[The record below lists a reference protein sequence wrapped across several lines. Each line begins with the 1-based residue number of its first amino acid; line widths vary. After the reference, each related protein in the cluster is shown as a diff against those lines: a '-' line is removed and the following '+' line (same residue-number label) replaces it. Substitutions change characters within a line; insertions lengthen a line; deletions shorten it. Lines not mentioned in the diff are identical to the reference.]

1 MMGENSGQPLL
12 LSNPSV
18 DRDDVNII
26 GGHLLVATQSDE
38 LERRQSAIPKTGD
51 WNTSMVSQV
60 CREGDIDRL
69 REFKEYSLQTLSCGK
84 HAAEIADRLDL
95 ETGLSPLHHAARYQQ
110 LDVCLMLLSSID
122 FRFGINIKDANGRT
136 PMHSAFRP
144 SNLLN
149 TNSSKQEKPF
159 DIETDFDNKILDVDI
174 WQDEY
179 KNKIF
184 SKDHPLIYLFAL
196 ASGNVNAR
204 DKFLLTPLHYAVAR
218 NNLAGVKQLIKLNAN
233 IEASD
238 RQDIHPL
245 HLACKEG
252 FLSIVEYLIEC
263 GAKIDAIDADECI
276 PLHYACAKGHLDI
289 IKLIKSKD
297 EINFQK
303 FVQMK
308 TNAKA
313 TCLHLAVQHG
323 NTLSVQ
329 YILSEFH
336 GDALEMLVNDKIES
350 FGTPLHIAAKFC
362 DPSMINL
369 LHQFGADPLILN
381 SHHQSS
387 LHIASAANRLPIV
400 QKLLSLSQSS
410 LLEIKDR
417 HGQTALSVTTQLDIV
432 NELIA
437 SGADISSIDNNHMN
451 VLMIA
456 VSKGQKMIVEHLL
469 LGISDQLLK
478 VFDQVTKK
486 DNRTIFL
493 VAAQTGS
500 IDMCSSLLTHPNV
513 RWDTIDKQRM
523 NAFHIAARNNH
534 SKLIEFLCEKMTQSD
549 KLISMSSRNYSIVR
563 ANSELVNISQTSST
577 LYLYIDAQNEDGKT
591 PLHLAAEQGHTA
603 CVEILLKYGV
613 DVLLPNYLGQLAL
626 HVAIQNGHS
635 ECVDLLIKASARNM
649 VDFES
654 ALSRRQSPLITACRN
669 GFVDIVRLLLSQN
682 IGLDH
687 ENNNNDK
694 EQKEEEEEEENP
706 LEIAIKYRQIE
717 TIHVLLEHPNIEN
730 WLTPVRKTKQYYHQ
744 TPLRDMIRY
753 IPQCAKHAFDK
764 LILTTNEIDLNEN
777 TFERITYKYEYID
790 DYFLNDVQL
799 YTTNSNQLYRNH
811 PFIIALDSE
820 HHSLLEHPLAR
831 QLILRKWKLYRP
843 FFYATRILTFL
854 LLLCLTF
861 YVLTVSAPN
870 IKSPKPISSP
880 LIKNLILPMRWI
892 ILILAGMNLFKIL
905 LEIIFYRGLR
915 VPFAQLFS
923 MISFLTSIMAFIPYE
938 NTDQIIDCQWQLAAL
953 STLLQWFNIAFML
966 RSVPFIGNFIV
977 MFQSILLNFFS
988 LIFVILPLLIAFT
1001 IATKMI
1007 FFNHSAFLTITTSMH
1022 KLTAMLIGEYDYETF
1037 FFSKPTFLA
1046 ASLLFIPFIV
1056 IMTFVFMNLLLGLT
1070 IGDIHISMENARAK
1084 ANAYRIRELI
1094 YIESTVPSIKWL
1106 RSNIIKCEFMDNDS
1120 ILKKHESNKN
1130 EENDYNENVLNQQI
1144 FVELGKLL
1152 DILNVLCSQA
1162 KQVLET
1168 EINLDIILKQLLSVR
1183 KAQDSTGSST
1193 SDLNTT

>member
-1 MMGENSGQPLL
+1 MGENSGQPLL

>member
-1 MMGENSGQPLL
+1 MGENSGQPLL

-122 FRFGINIKDANGRT
+122 FRFGINIKDATGRT

-329 YILSEFH
+329 YILSEFQ

>member
-1 MMGENSGQPLL
+1 MGENSGQPLL

-122 FRFGINIKDANGRT
+122 FRFGINIKDATGRT

-329 YILSEFH
+329 YILSEFQ

-549 KLISMSSRNYSIVR
+549 KFISMSSRNYSIVR

>member
-1 MMGENSGQPLL
+1 MTDENLDQPLL

-18 DRDDVNII
+18 DKNDVNII
-26 GGHLLVATQSDE
+26 ESHLLVATQSDE
-38 LERRQSAIPKTGD
+38 LERRQSAISTTRD
-51 WNTSMVSQV
+51 WNTSMLSQV

-69 REFKEYSLQTLSCGK
+69 REFKEFSLQTLSCGK
-84 HAAEIADRLDL
+84 HAAEVADRLDL
-95 ETGLSPLHHAARYQQ
+95 ETGLSPLHHAARHQQ

-122 FRFGINIKDANGRT
+122 LRFGVNIKDANGRT

-144 SNLLN
+144 SNILN

-159 DIETDFDNKILDVDI
+159 DIETDFDKKILDVAV

-184 SKDHPLIYLFAL
+184 SNDHPLIYLFAI
-196 ASGNVNAR
+196 ANGNVDAR

-218 NNLAGVKQLIKLNAN
+218 NNLAGVKQLIKLHAN

-252 FLSIVEYLIEC
+252 YLSIVEYLIEC
-263 GAKIDAIDADECI
+263 GAKIDATDADEWI

-289 IKLIKSKD
+289 IKLIKSKN

-303 FVQMK
+303 FVLMK
-308 TNAKA
+308 TNANA

-336 GDALEMLVNDKIES
+336 GDALQMLINDKIEP

-369 LHQFGADPLILN
+369 LYQFGADPLILN
-381 SHHQSS
+381 SQHRSS
-387 LHIASAANRLPIV
+387 LHIASAVNRLPIV
-400 QKLLSLSQSS
+400 QKLLSLTQSS
-410 LLEIKDR
+410 LLEIKDC

-432 NELIA
+432 NELIT

-456 VSKGQKMIVEHLL
+456 VSKGQKTIVDHLL
-469 LGISDQLLK
+469 LSISDQLLQ

-534 SKLIEFLCEKMTQSD
+534 PKLIGFLCEKMTQSD
-549 KLISMSSRNYSIVR
+549 KLTSMSSRNYSILR
-563 ANSELVNISQTSST
+563 ASSELVNISQTSST

-603 CVEILLKYGV
+603 CVEILLKYDV

-635 ECVDLLIKASARNM
+635 ECVDLLIKASTRNM

-687 ENNNNDK
+687 ENNNNNNNDK
-694 EQKEEEEEEENP
+694 KQEEEENP
-706 LEIAIKYRQIE
+706 LEKIG
-717 TIHVLLEHPNIEN
+717 L
-730 WLTPVRKTKQYYHQ
+730 HQ
-744 TPLRDMIRY
+744 
-753 IPQCAKHAFDK
+753 
-764 LILTTNEIDLNEN
+764 
-777 TFERITYKYEYID
+777 
-790 DYFLNDVQL
+790 NDVKL

-831 QLILRKWKLYRP
+831 QLMLRKWKLYRP

-870 IKSPKPISSP
+870 IKSPRPISIP
-880 LIKNLILPMRWI
+880 LIKNLIVPMRFI
-892 ILILAGMNLFKIL
+892 ILILAGINLFKVIL
-905 LEIIFYRGLR
+905 EMIFYRGLR

-938 NTDQIIDCQWQLAAL
+938 NTDQIIDWQWQLAAL

-988 LIFVILPLLIAFT
+988 LTFVILPLLIAFT

-1022 KLTAMLIGEYDYETF
+1022 KLSAMLIGEYDYETF

-1056 IMTFVFMNLLLGLT
+1056 IMTIVFMNLLLGLT

-1094 YIESTVPSIKWL
+1094 YIESTIPSIKWL

-1120 ILKKHESNKN
+1120 ILKKYENNEN
-1130 EENDYNENVLNQQI
+1130 EESDYNETVVNQQL

-1152 DILNVLCSQA
+1152 DILNILCSQA
-1162 KQVLET
+1162 KQVL
-1168 EINLDIILKQLLSVR
+1168 
-1183 KAQDSTGSST
+1183 
-1193 SDLNTT
+1193 